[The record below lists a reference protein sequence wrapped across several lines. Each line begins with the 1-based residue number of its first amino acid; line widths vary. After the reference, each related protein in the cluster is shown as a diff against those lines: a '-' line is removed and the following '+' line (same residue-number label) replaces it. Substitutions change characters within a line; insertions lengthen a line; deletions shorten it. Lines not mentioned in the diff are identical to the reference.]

1 MVLKGTSKGLIA
13 IIVIRN
19 NKIVIL
25 WLEKTGNTSRITNE
39 EAIIKLEDVSTVYEG
54 ERRTAIRNIDL
65 SIKKNELVYL
75 VGPNAAGKTTLLETI
90 NGILPPFKGKVSVFG
105 LNMKTHGRQARGKI
119 GYVPQDFMVK
129 PGEPYTSL
137 DVVLM
142 GCYGQ
147 IGFLHH
153 PTEEDRTKALEVMK
167 KLGVKELA
175 GKPIGRL
182 SGGQQQKVMLSR
194 AIAKRP
200 KILLL
205 DEPFSNLDP
214 DSRGQIPTL
223 IAKIHQEED
232 LTTIIVTHD
241 IHHMLDQCTR
251 VIAISNGKI
260 MFDGTPKKALTLV
273 ENHPHTTSL
282 ESYHL

>member
-1 MVLKGTSKGLIA
+1 VVRLKTKNASRQNKKATSEA
-13 IIVIRN
+13 
-19 NKIVIL
+19 
-25 WLEKTGNTSRITNE
+25 
-39 EAIIKLEDVSTVYEG
+39 AIIKLEDVSTVYEG
-54 ERRTAIRNIDL
+54 ARRTAIKNVNLTVKR
-65 SIKKNELVYL
+65 NELVYV

-90 NGILPPFKGKVSVFG
+90 NGMLPTFKGKVNVFG
-105 LNMKTHGRQARGKI
+105 LNVQTHGRQVRCKI

-129 PGEPYTSL
+129 PGEPYTAI

-142 GCYGQ
+142 GRYGQ

-153 PTEEDRTKALEVMK
+153 PNETDKAEALEAMK
-167 KLGVKELA
+167 LIGVETLA
-175 GKPIGRL
+175 DRPMGKL
-182 SGGQQQKVMLSR
+182 SGGQQQKVMLAR
-194 AIAKRP
+194 ALAKNP

-223 IAKIHQEED
+223 ITKLHEEQD
-232 LTTIIVTHD
+232 LTTLIVTHD

-251 VIAISNGKI
+251 VIVVSGGRIT
-260 MFDGTPKKALTLV
+260 FDGTPEKALPLV

-282 ESYHL
+282 EATHH